1 MLVSSAMRSPAWRSV
16 PWCGGLALVLAVSAC
31 GGGGEGRS
39 TPLTPTPVAT
49 TPAPAANSWSVAGQ
63 VVATGFQQGV
73 GGASLTPGWS
83 LAAVAA
89 DEQGNDQ
96 LGDTANPPSTPYPVT
111 VAAPGFL
118 SHDLWITWQR
128 GPRTNVTLDLI
139 RDSAPFSSTFYGQL
153 VRGKYDQPGSPWP
166 VQRWT
171 AAPKF
176 YVKTVDQNGRP
187 IEPEVLAVVIDA
199 LRRAVPAWSGGR
211 MSAAAIETGVETRP
225 PVTDWM
231 NVDIKRDPKE
241 TRVCGFAYIGANP
254 GSITLNDDVC
264 SCGSNKIP
272 GAVTMHEVG
281 HAMGFFHVG
290 DRRSLMYPLV
300 AGNCPKGELSA
311 AESYHAG
318 LAYSRPRG
326 NTEPDRDPSPGSGSG
341 AAFTGPRQRVQ

>member
-1 MLVSSAMRSPAWRSV
+1 MLVFAAMKMPGGRSV
-16 PWCGGLALVLAVSAC
+16 SWGCGVVIVLAVSAC
-31 GGGGEGRS
+31 GGGSEGGS
-39 TPLTPTPVAT
+39 TPVTPTPVAT
-49 TPAPAANSWSVAGQ
+49 TPAPATNTWSVAGQ
-63 VVATGFQQGV
+63 VIATGSQQGV

-89 DEQGNDQ
+89 DAQGNYQ
-96 LGDTANPPSTPYPVT
+96 FGDTANPPSTPYPVT

-139 RDSAPFSSTFYGQL
+139 RDAGPFSGDFYGQL
-153 VRGKYDQPGSPWP
+153 VRGKYDQPGAPWP
-166 VQRWT
+166 VLRWT
-171 AAPKF
+171 TAPKF
-176 YVKTVDQNGRP
+176 YVKTVDQNGRA
-187 IEPEVLAVVIDA
+187 IEPEVLAIVIDA
-199 LRRAVPAWSGGR
+199 LSRAVPAWSGGR

-225 PVTDWM
+225 PVNDWM
-231 NVDIKRDPKE
+231 NVDIRRDPAEKQ
-241 TRVCGFAYIGANP
+241 VCGFAYVGANP

-290 DRRSLMYPLV
+290 DRKSLMYPFV
-300 AGNCPKGELSA
+300 AGDCPKGELSA
-311 AESYHAG
+311 AESFHAG

-326 NTEPDRDPSPGSGSG
+326 NTEPDHDPSPGSGSG
-341 AAFTGPRQRVQ
+341 AALTGPLQRVE

>member
-1 MLVSSAMRSPAWRSV
+1 MKSTAVRSV
-16 PWCGGLALVLAVSAC
+16 PWFCGVTLVLAMSGC
-31 GGGGEGRS
+31 GGGGESSS
-39 TPLTPTPVAT
+39 TPVTPTPVAT

-63 VVATGFQQGV
+63 VVATGSQQGV
-73 GGASLTPGWS
+73 SGASLTPGWS

-89 DEQGNDQ
+89 DAQGNYQ

-128 GPRTNVTLDLI
+128 GPRTNVTLDMI
-139 RDSAPFSSTFYGQL
+139 RDAGPFSGDFYGQL
-153 VRGKYDQPGSPWP
+153 VRGKYDQPGAPWP
-166 VQRWT
+166 VLRWT
-171 AAPKF
+171 TAPKF

-199 LRRAVPAWSGGR
+199 LSRAVPAWSGGR
-211 MSAAAIETGVETRP
+211 MSAGAIETGVDARP

-231 NVDIKRDPKE
+231 NVEIKRDPNE
-241 TRVCGFAYIGANP
+241 RQVCGFAYVGANP

-290 DRRSLMYPLV
+290 DRGSLMFPFI
-300 AGNCPKGELSA
+300 AGDCPAGALSA
-311 AESYHAG
+311 AESYHAKI
-318 LAYSRPRG
+318 AYSRSRF
-326 NTEPDRDPSPGSGSG
+326 NTEPDHDPSPGSGSG
-341 AAFTGPRQRVQ
+341 AALTGPMERIQ